1 MQVVREQ
8 LARTLALKPTSLELF
23 RTKVNALTYGEV
35 LRLRQT
41 ERLHQEGTLAPP
53 ILELREKLKPEL
65 MGLIRQ
71 QRLLRLCE
79 GMLFRKI
86 SSRRRQG
93 L

>member
-1 MQVVREQ
+1 MLRVS
-8 LARTLALKPTSLELF
+8 LANDSQPSR
-23 RTKVNALTYGEV
+23 
-35 LRLRQT
+35 
-41 ERLHQEGTLAPP
+41 
-53 ILELREKLKPEL
+53 ELREKLKPEL

>member
-1 MQVVREQ
+1 MLQ
-8 LARTLALKPTSLELF
+8 LTMVNDSHSPF
-23 RTKVNALTYGEV
+23 R
-35 LRLRQT
+35 
-41 ERLHQEGTLAPP
+41 
-53 ILELREKLKPEL
+53 ELREKLKPEL
-65 MGLIRQ
+65 MSLIRQ